1 MDLITC
7 SVSMFLPIIPDI
19 VVPAMTLGRAAHQL
33 GELLS
38 GQLVVAH
45 QGVHQLA
52 QVQLRPDHLE
62 PFLQLLPLQGPAV
75 VRIDQ
80 VECLSEGRLV
90 Y

>member
-1 MDLITC
+1 
-7 SVSMFLPIIPDI
+7 MFLPIIPDI
-19 VVPAMTLGRAAHQL
+19 VVPAMALGRAAHQL

-38 GQLVVAH
+38 GQLAVSH

-52 QVQLRPDHLE
+52 QVQLGSDHLE